1 MNRKVGSSSSPQF
14 AIIADDLTGSLD
26 TGLQFHKKGLATVVP
41 LNWRTPAVKSQAL
54 SLNTNSRNIP
64 GDEAYLRV
72 YRACRKI
79 KAKGL
84 YKKIDST
91 MRGNVGKEIL
101 AILDARKI
109 AKAVVIPTVP
119 VMGRT
124 VEKGILR
131 VHGIPLLRT
140 PYSKDPFHPIFTSY
154 LPDLLAEE
162 TGEAVG
168 YIGLNSVRKGP
179 SFLARRIEGRPERL
193 LILDT
198 VSESDLALI
207 ARACELLPGKVLPCG
222 SVGLADHL
230 KIAKIRPQRGKRI
243 KSKGPILIISASRN
257 PRTAEQLKEAR
268 EVFSLPLIEPN
279 LRTLAPPKSA
289 ARGIHAICAQAFPL
303 FPGEKGVILTTTF
316 QKHLEGQEEAISK
329 FLGRAAAS
337 LLKQERFGSLI
348 LTGGDLAMGVFT
360 HLSASALR
368 IEDEVL
374 PGIPLSTLAGGP
386 FAHLRL
392 VTKAGGFGEKD
403 AMVKIIQYLTG
414 S

>member
-1 MNRKVGSSSSPQF
+1 MNRKLGTSSSPQF
-14 AIIADDLTGSLD
+14 AVIADDLTGSLD
-26 TGLQFHKKGLATVVP
+26 TGLQFHKKGLSTFVP
-41 LNWRTPAVKSQAL
+41 LNWKNPSGKGRAL

-109 AKAVVIPTVP
+109 SKAVVIPTVP

-131 VHGIPLLRT
+131 IHGVPLLRT
-140 PYSKDPFHPIFTSY
+140 PYAKDPFHPIFTSY
-154 LPDLLAEE
+154 LPDLLFKE
-162 TGEAVG
+162 TGESVG
-168 YIGLNSVRKGP
+168 YIGLSSVRKGFA
-179 SFLARRIEGRPERL
+179 FLARKIENRPERL

-198 VSESDLALI
+198 VSENDLEII
-207 ARACELLPGKVLPCG
+207 AGACELLPGKVLPCG
-222 SVGLADHL
+222 SVGLADKL
-230 KIAKIRPQRGKRI
+230 KIAGGRQTRAKRI

-257 PRTAEQLKEAR
+257 PRTADQIREAR
-268 EVFSLPLIEPN
+268 KAFSFPLIEPD
-279 LRTLAPPKSA
+279 LRALTHPRLVTSEIRK
-289 ARGIHAICAQAFPL
+289 ICAQALPL
-303 FPGEKGVILTTTF
+303 FHGNKGIILTTTF

-329 FLGRAAAS
+329 SLGRAAAY
-337 LLKQERFGSLI
+337 LLKQKRFGGLV

-374 PGIPLSTLAGGP
+374 PGIPLSTLADGP
-386 FAHLRL
+386 FARLRL

-403 AMVKIIQYLTG
+403 AIVKIIQYLLG

>member
-1 MNRKVGSSSSPQF
+1 MNPELGPYSNLQF
-14 AIIADDLTGSLD
+14 AVIADDLTGSLD
-26 TGLQFHKKGLATVVP
+26 TGLQFHKKGLRTFVP
-41 LNWRTPAVKSQAL
+41 LSWKNPSVKGPAL

-72 YRACRKI
+72 YRVCRKI
-79 KAKGL
+79 RAEGL

-109 AKAVVIPTVP
+109 QKAVVIPTVP

-131 VHGIPLLRT
+131 VHGVPLLQT
-140 PYSKDPFHPIFTSY
+140 PYAQDPFHPLATSR
-154 LPDLLAEE
+154 LPDLLARE
-162 TGEAVG
+162 TGELVG
-168 YIGLNSVRKGP
+168 HIGLKAVRKGP
-179 SFLARRIEGRPERL
+179 FPLARQIESRSERL

-198 VSESDLALI
+198 VSEDDVESI
-207 ARACELLPGKVLPCG
+207 AGACSLLSGKVLPCG
-222 SVGLADHL
+222 SVTLADKL
-230 KIAKIRPQRGKRI
+230 KIPGVRPAKAGKI

-257 PRTAEQLKEAR
+257 PRTADQVS
-268 EVFSLPLIEPN
+268 EVRKAFPFPLIERDLGGLTHPRLIIKEIRN
-279 LRTLAPPKSA
+279 IENQIL
-289 ARGIHAICAQAFPL
+289 PL
-303 FPGEKGVILTTTF
+303 FARSKGVILTTTF
-316 QKHLEGQEEAISK
+316 QNHLEGKEEAISK
-329 FLGRAAAS
+329 SLGRAAAA
-337 LLKQERFGSLI
+337 LLKQKRFGGLV

-374 PGIPLSTLAGGP
+374 PGIPLSTLADGP
-386 FAHLRL
+386 FARLRL

-403 AMVKIIQYLTG
+403 AMVKIVQYLVE

>member
-1 MNRKVGSSSSPQF
+1 MNHKLEAFSSLQF
-14 AIIADDLTGSLD
+14 ALIADDLTGSLD
-26 TGLQFHKKGLATVVP
+26 TGLQFHKKGLTTFVP
-41 LNWRTPAVKSQAL
+41 LSWKNPTVNGPAL

-79 KAKGL
+79 KAKDL

-109 AKAVVIPTVP
+109 PRAVVIPAVP

-131 VHGIPLLRT
+131 VNGVPLLRT
-140 PYSKDPFHPIFTSY
+140 PYAKDPFHPILTSR
-154 LPDLLAEE
+154 LPDLLSAE

-168 YIGLNSVRKGP
+168 YIGLKDVRKGP
-179 SFLARRIEGRPERL
+179 SYLARKIEDRPERL
-193 LILDT
+193 LVLDT
-198 VSESDLALI
+198 VSDDDAESI
-207 ARACELLPGKVLPCG
+207 AGACSLLPGKVLPCG
-222 SVGLADHL
+222 SVTLADKL
-230 KIAKIRPQRGKRI
+230 KLPGVRPAKTRKI

-257 PRTAEQLKEAR
+257 PRTADQVG
-268 EVFSLPLIEPN
+268 EVRKAFSFPLVEPD
-279 LRTLAPPKSA
+279 LGGLAHPRLIPQEIRNIASQ
-289 ARGIHAICAQAFPL
+289 ILPL
-303 FPGEKGVILTTTF
+303 FPKTKGVILTTTF
-316 QKHLEGQEEAISK
+316 QNHLQGKEENISK
-329 FLGRAAAS
+329 SLGRAAAA
-337 LLKQERFGSLI
+337 LLKQKRFGGLV

-374 PGIPLSTLAGGP
+374 PGIPMSTIADGP
-386 FAHLRL
+386 FAGLRL

-403 AMVKIIQYLTG
+403 AMVKIVQYLIG
-414 S
+414 N